1 MRTAKQPVR
10 ASRAMIVTNHPLAS
24 AAGAEILAGGG
35 NAVDGAVASLF
46 ALSVVEPMMVG
57 ILGGGFVHIRLP
69 DGRHVV
75 IDNQSRA
82 PLASRPDMYTPDPAA
97 APGAMDAFD
106 RANAIGPRAVA
117 APGNLAGWT
126 EALARFGTRPLAE
139 VIAPAIH
146 LAANG
151 FRATPFLAECAAEL
165 ASDLARDPEI
175 ARLFVPGGKPL
186 APGTRIVMADYAETL
201 RTIARD
207 GPAALYGGALGQ
219 RTARHMARAGGVLT
233 LADLTAY
240 RTKERIPLRGS
251 YRGYEII
258 GPPPPASG
266 PLHIL
271 EMLRILEGFDLRAL
285 GFASVDR
292 THLIIEALKI
302 AFADRAAAT
311 ADPDFV
317 PVPIERLLAADYA
330 GNRRAEID
338 LAHAKS
344 FTAGVPAAALEGAHT
359 THVSAADASGLIVAA
374 TQTINDLFG
383 ARYIVPG
390 TGMIPNNYMHLFTP
404 YPGRANSIAPGKRVT
419 SSMSPVIVLQNGAP
433 RFALGLPG
441 GLRIFASVAQVLI
454 NLIDHGM
461 ALQAAIEAP
470 RVWSQGYGVEV
481 EHDFGEPM
489 LTALAARGHAVIR
502 VPNIG
507 GGMCAIAF
515 EPDGTM
521 EGAACWRA
529 DGAPIGLGGGL
540 ARTGIRFRT
549 A

>member
-1 MRTAKQPVR
+1 MTAKQPVL
-10 ASRAMIVTNHPLAS
+10 ASGAMIVTNHPLAS

-46 ALSVVEPMMVG
+46 ALTVVEPMMVG

-97 APGAMDAFD
+97 APGAMDTLD

-126 EALARFGTRPLAE
+126 EVLARFGTRPLAE

-146 LAANG
+146 LASNG

-165 ASDLARDPEI
+165 ASDLARDAEI
-175 ARLFVPGGKPL
+175 ARLFVPGGKPIV
-186 APGTRIVMADYAETL
+186 AGARIVMADYAETL
-201 RTIARD
+201 RTIARE
-207 GPAALYGGALGQ
+207 GPAALYGGALGA
-219 RTARHMARAGGVLT
+219 RTARHMAEAGGVLR

-240 RTKERIPLRGS
+240 RTKERAPLRGS
-251 YRGYEII
+251 YRGYEIV

-271 EMLRILEGFDLRAL
+271 EMLHILEGFDLRAMGL
-285 GFASVDR
+285 ASVDR
-292 THLIIEALKI
+292 AHLIIEALKI

-330 GNRRAEID
+330 GKRRAEID
-338 LAHAKS
+338 RVHAKS
-344 FTAGVPAAALEGAHT
+344 FTAGIAAPVLEGAHT

-383 ARYIVPG
+383 ARYVVPG

-404 YPGRANSIAPGKRVT
+404 HPGRANSIAPGKRVT
-419 SSMSPVIVLQNGAP
+419 SSMSPVIVLQDGVP

-454 NLIDHGM
+454 NLIDHQM
-461 ALQAAIEAP
+461 TLQEAIEAP

-481 EHDFGEPM
+481 ERDFGEPM
-489 LTALAARGHAVIR
+489 LTALAARGHAVSP

-529 DGAPIGLGGGL
+529 DGVPIGLGGGP
-540 ARTGIRFRT
+540 ARAGIRFRT